1 MIFTL
6 PNGKPIDLDMVELAM
21 EDADLCNVYYLNTQT
36 GEVARFSEYDDFSD
50 EREQQLEEI
59 ESESHYIPIERISSH
74 EAYQW
79 MEDFVAEIV
88 DPKDKQAA
96 EKLSIALMGKGA
108 FRRFKDVLHRVDYEW
123 VQAWYQWKDDHLHEA
138 MRQWFASLPLTITEQ
153 S

>member
-79 MEDFVAEIV
+79 MEDGE
-88 DPKDKQAA
+88 
-96 EKLSIALMGKGA
+96 
-108 FRRFKDVLHRVDYEW
+108 RRI
-123 VQAWYQWKDDHLHEA
+123 Q
-138 MRQWFASLPLTITEQ
+138 TI
-153 S
+153 